1 MGNIKHKDN
10 TTLLSEL
17 FDLFLEVKSVKE
29 DDELFKEWE
38 IDVNSVVAKNMI
50 LFRQLKTKT
59 KAELY
64 QLRYNRIFGFLDD
77 IKKGL
82 KENSQKFSALTD
94 EILSKPKY
102 AELQPMFRNL
112 TNLTDDDKKSIL
124 LDAKLLDL
132 LDELENKLP

>member
-1 MGNIKHKDN
+1 MDN
-10 TTLLSEL
+10 TPHRDNITLLSEL
-17 FDLFLEVKSVKE
+17 FNLFLESE
-29 DDELFKEWE
+29 DSNEHSELFKEWE
-38 IDVNSVVAKNMI
+38 IDVDSVVTKNMI

-64 QLRYNRIFGFLDD
+64 QLRYNRIFGFLDE

-82 KENSQKFSALTD
+82 VTNSQKFSALTD

-112 TNLTDDDKKSIL
+112 TNLTEEDKKSML

-132 LDELENKLP
+132 LDELENKI